1 VYVVRNGVALGLDQG
16 GNGDAWGYDLA
27 VQRVTLA
34 APGLP
39 WPHYFVDL
47 SGVGGSA
54 DPAGNLVIIAA
65 CRQLAPAPP
74 STSAAP
80 STSATPPGTA
90 SATSS
95 PAPSTA
101 PASSAPTPGPSG
113 STSAPAGSQEPQGAG
128 QGCLRPELVAL
139 NL

>member
-1 VYVVRNGVALGLDQG
+1 YN
-16 GNGDAWGYDLA
+16 LA

-54 DPAGNLVIIAA
+54 DPASNLVIIAA

-74 STSAAP
+74 PPRPPRRSPATSGPPSAPPSAPPSGAP
-80 STSATPPGTA
+80 SGAAGV
-90 SATSS
+90 TSS
-95 PAPSTA
+95 PPPAPATA
-101 PASSAPTPGPSG
+101 PA
-113 STSAPAGSQEPQGAG
+113 
-128 QGCLRPELVAL
+128 
-139 NL
+139 